1 MKFEKTESDMYIPYY
16 ISRNKLE
23 YQNMSSEE
31 LEYYK
36 ILYTPLGVNRKLVE
50 HRVEYILNSKGLPK
64 KI

>member
-1 MKFEKTESDMYIPYY
+1 MKFEKSDIYIPYY

-31 LEYYK
+31 VEYYK

-50 HRVEYILNSKGLPK
+50 YRIEYILNSKGLPK